1 MVVVETPSEGKQS
14 MGKSIQKLSSVTRVG
29 LDLAK
34 RVFQVHAVDSN
45 GEVVVTRKLARGQLV
60 GFFSELPRCVV
71 AMEACPSAHHWGRQ
85 LLALGFEVRLI
96 PPAHVKP
103 YVRRNK
109 NDAVDAAAICEAAG
123 RPSQRFV
130 PVRSIDNQAE
140 LMRHRARELLAG
152 QRTAALN
159 ALRGHLAEIGLI
171 APQGA
176 QHAYGLKRMAADGF
190 DEYGEVVVPNCVR
203 AALRPLVSQID
214 ALDEAIGAIDKEIAM
229 SVKADETA
237 KRLMTIP
244 GVGPVTASAIT
255 ATIQDMGDF
264 ASGREFA
271 AFLGL
276 TPRQSSTGGKPRLG
290 RITKMG
296 DRYLRKLLVVGAC
309 ATLRHRKGHN
319 DALRLWASGM
329 LERKTVKYKFKL
341 TAVALANKVA
351 RIVFVLMTRGGQYDD
366 RPVAA

>member
-1 MVVVETPSEGKQS
+1 

-130 PVRSIDNQAE
+130 PVRRS
-140 LMRHRARELLAG
+140 
-152 QRTAALN
+152 RT
-159 ALRGHLAEIGLI
+159 
-171 APQGA
+171 
-176 QHAYGLKRMAADGF
+176 
-190 DEYGEVVVPNCVR
+190 
-203 AALRPLVSQID
+203 RPS
-214 ALDEAIGAIDKEIAM
+214 
-229 SVKADETA
+229 
-237 KRLMTIP
+237 
-244 GVGPVTASAIT
+244 
-255 ATIQDMGDF
+255 
-264 ASGREFA
+264 
-271 AFLGL
+271 
-276 TPRQSSTGGKPRLG
+276 
-290 RITKMG
+290 
-296 DRYLRKLLVVGAC
+296 
-309 ATLRHRKGHN
+309 
-319 DALRLWASGM
+319 
-329 LERKTVKYKFKL
+329 
-341 TAVALANKVA
+341 
-351 RIVFVLMTRGGQYDD
+351 
-366 RPVAA
+366 

>member
-1 MVVVETPSEGKQS
+1 
-14 MGKSIQKLSSVTRVG
+14 MGKSIEKLSSVTRLG

-34 RVFQVHAVDSN
+34 RVFQVHAVDAN
-45 GEVVVTRKLARGQLV
+45 GEMVVARKLARGRLV
-60 GFFSELPRCVV
+60 GFFSQLPRCVV
-71 AMEACPSAHHWGRQ
+71 AMEACSSAHHWGRQ

-130 PVRSIDNQAE
+130 PVRSIENQAE

-159 ALRGHLAEIGLI
+159 ALRGHLAEIGVI
-171 APQGA
+171 APQGV
-176 QHAYGLKRMAADGF
+176 QHAYDLKRLAVDGF
-190 DEYGEVVVPNCVR
+190 DEYGEVVVPDCVR
-203 AALRPLVSQID
+203 VALRPLVSQID
-214 ALDEAIGAIDKEIAM
+214 ALDAAIGAIDNIAM

-237 KRLMTIP
+237 KRLMTVP
-244 GVGPVTASAIT
+244 GVGPVTASAIV
-255 ATIQDMGDF
+255 ATIQDIGDF

-276 TPRQSSTGGKPRLG
+276 TPRQSSTGGKTRLG

-309 ATLRHRKGHN
+309 STLSHRKGHN

-329 LERKTVKYKFKL
+329 LERKTVKYKFKETGVWSAPL
-341 TAVALANKVA
+341 GV
-351 RIVFVLMTRGGQYDD
+351 D
-366 RPVAA
+366 RLGSRN